1 VLLLPDWSSYWD
13 SMDRLYQW
21 IWILISPKPR
31 LVFPIICNQCLSPLT
46 LWVPIPLMATCTRYN
61 IALSDR
67 ELRNKASLMI
77 RVFPIR
83 ELKPGGLCYLS
94 TCAKLYLEIGLNYS
108 IICNLDRVMVF
119 KATFNNISVR
129 SWRSVLLVED
139 TGVLGEN
146 QRPSRK

>member
-1 VLLLPDWSSYWD
+1 MCRCDWGTENTTIEELQVL
-13 SMDRLYQW
+13 
-21 IWILISPKPR
+21 
-31 LVFPIICNQCLSPLT
+31 FH
-46 LWVPIPLMATCTRYN
+46 
-61 IALSDR
+61 ALNDR

-129 SWRSVLLVED
+129 S
-139 TGVLGEN
+139 
-146 QRPSRK
+146 